1 MGPPA
6 SHCLERREGGRDYRF
21 RSPQALRALLGL
33 SPPYDKC
40 LAHAPYARNAPHCSR
55 PVNRAKAA
63 SVPGLI
69 GSLQKARVPST
80 AAEALLKTLSTHAVC
95 GITGWHQNK
104 AVEVYLGWQRELWE
118 ECLRLNGLDPR
129 QWDKQVPSMLGWA
142 RGLDRARREQGWED
156 EDTEDEDTED
166 EDTDDGYT
174 DDGYTEDEDTDDGD
188 TEDGDTDD
196 EDTEDDYTEEEC
208 SEENDSDED
217 DIVSQSGGSL
227 TDSDVASDFG
237 GRDISFDIEE
247 DDSSSEEIV
256 ATPDTTISDL
266 DGDSPDFTD
275 PQETPSHGSVS
286 TSPTSAYYSTTDTE
300 STPDTVDDPLATSA
314 GDAAAASDESEAQE
328 EGGSSDADEL
338 TMHLLDIDVD
348 IFQEANAAVGS
359 ASVPGILSPRP
370 PAPASPPAGFCL
382 YPQAPS
388 PTSQLKQL
396 LNLMTQTVSQQRR
409 YTGVLYGFAR
419 PSAQGMLKIGVV
431 KDRVVAERPFADPVD
446 HRLATWQAQCGHPV
460 VEVFR
465 RPIACAAAER
475 IESLVHLALRE
486 YRRVEDPPC
495 GRCERRK
502 RASRARTGGRCSGGK
517 HDEWFEVDVG
527 TAKRAVELWAAFA
540 EQLPYDR
547 FGRLLDF
554 WSAKV
559 EAAKARIRPGDTVK
573 SWQEGIPRLVEEC
586 TRTELEDLISRL
598 YV

>member
-6 SHCLERREGGRDYRF
+6 SHCLERCDGGRDYRF

-63 SVPGLI
+63 SVPSLL
-69 GSLQKARVPST
+69 GSLQRARVPST
-80 AAEALLKTLSTHAVC
+80 TAEVLLKTLSTHAVC

-118 ECLRLNGLDPR
+118 ECLHLNGLDPR
-129 QWDKQVPSMLGWA
+129 QWGKQVPSMTGWA
-142 RGLDRARREQGWED
+142 CGLNRARREQGWEDDENED

-166 EDTDDGYT
+166 EDT
-174 DDGYTEDEDTDDGD
+174 
-188 TEDGDTDD
+188 EDGDI
-196 EDTEDDYTEEEC
+196 EDDYTEEEF

-217 DIVSQSGGSL
+217 DIVSLSGGTL
-227 TDSDVASDFG
+227 TDSDVASDFD

-275 PQETPSHGSVS
+275 SQDTPSHGSVP
-286 TSPTSAYYSTTDTE
+286 TSPISAYYSTTGTE
-300 STPDTVDDPLATSA
+300 STPDTVDEPPAISA
-314 GDAAAASDESEAQE
+314 GDAAAGSDESEVQE
-328 EGGSSDADEL
+328 EGGSSDVDEF
-338 TMHLLDIDVD
+338 TTHLLDIDVE
-348 IFQEANAAVGS
+348 IFQKADTAVGS
-359 ASVPGILSPRP
+359 ASVPSILSPGP

-388 PTSQLKQL
+388 PASQLKQL

-517 HDEWFEVDVG
+517 HDEWFEVDVE
-527 TAKRAVELWAAFA
+527 TAKRAVELWTAFA

-547 FGRLLDF
+547 YGRLLDF

-573 SWQEGIPRLVEEC
+573 SWQEAIPRLIEEC